1 MVRYSNSLFL
11 SLVTASSGKEN
22 NSREWCEKKTAG
34 GGPTTCV
41 WYALHLVC
49 LYSSQL
55 LLLIVK
61 LLAVVGGRKSFSGFL
76 FFFKQLI
83 KLFHVTWE
91 ETSVFI
97 CYCQTDYGHLDP
109 STCIEL
115 VHFVKALQILRKN
128 LGYFLKIFTQVKKHK
143 SYIHN

>member
-11 SLVTASSGKEN
+11 SLATASSGKEN

-34 GGPTTCV
+34 GGQTTCV

-91 ETSVFI
+91 ETSVFT
-97 CYCQTDYGHLDP
+97 YMLLPDRLWSFRPLDMYWI
-109 STCIEL
+109 STFCKSFTNTE
-115 VHFVKALQILRKN
+115 RK
-128 LGYFLKIFTQVKKHK
+128 FRIFFWKFSHRLKK
-143 SYIHN
+143 

>member
-11 SLVTASSGKEN
+11 SLATASSGKEN

-91 ETSVFI
+91 ETSVLI

-109 STCIEL
+109 LDMYWISTFCKSFTNTE
-115 VHFVKALQILRKN
+115 RK
-128 LGYFLKIFTQVKKHK
+128 FRIFFWKFSHRLKK
-143 SYIHN
+143 